1 MGVDPKIP
9 PTPIFDEKF
18 EIKMKKITPKQKLG
32 VKNAIAGYMKHEDED
47 PELYARFSEKLEK
60 DAQQYHE
67 NWEMLAKELE
77 MLRIEMRQGRE
88 GEENYGLDRKGGLL
102 KKRFTA

>member
-1 MGVDPKIP
+1 
-9 PTPIFDEKF
+9 
-18 EIKMKKITPKQKLG
+18 
-32 VKNAIAGYMKHEDED
+32 MKHEDED

-88 GEENYGLDRKGGLL
+88 GEENYGLDRKGASLFSACSKEVYGVTDLSN
-102 KKRFTA
+102 